1 MGLVINTNRL
11 SLDAQAALRMNNR
24 DLEVTAK
31 RLSTGKRV
39 NTAGDDAAG
48 MTIAQR
54 ITSDVRAYRKTIQ
67 NQMDGISLIQVTE
80 GQLQAMQD
88 DLQRIRELM
97 IQAANGTNGAD
108 ERNALQR
115 EINER
120 VKNIEDISNTTR
132 FNSVLM
138 LKGPST
144 DRTNQTDRTIQS
156 GITFSEITNLQF
168 GPAYVDDS
176 TVATP
181 IFVPERGINIDVNY
195 SYTPLTATQD
205 SAAAEVTAGTAS
217 FDYVTKV
224 IGEIQAE
231 MTAQIGGPTATTIN
245 TWLGTF
251 LDTFANQAVPMS
263 TLLNDAYRSYQSL
276 GGTTSAGAPANG
288 VVTQKAFDIIKY
300 FIHDGGQLVE
310 NADSN
315 GFTLSRLRVPGSTIN
330 SYANTAYDHGNL
342 DDITRMIDNISRMR
356 SHLGAIQGSMESKI
370 NAQDIAVVNLE
381 ASRSRIIDADMAL
394 ESSSLVKQQIL
405 QRSGVAMLSQ
415 ANAQP
420 QQLLDLLP

>member
-11 SLDAQAALRMNNR
+11 SLDAQAALRTNNR
-24 DLEVTAK
+24 DLEVISK

-39 NTAGDDAAG
+39 NNAGDDAAG

-88 DLQRIRELM
+88 DLQRVRELM

-120 VKNIEDISNTTR
+120 VKNVEDISNTTR
-132 FNSVLM
+132 FNSVGL

-156 GITFSEITNLQF
+156 GITFSETTKLQF
-168 GPAYVDDS
+168 GPAYVDR
-176 TVATP
+176 TVVATP
-181 IFVPERGINIDVNY
+181 VFISERGINIDANY

-205 SAAAEVTAGTAS
+205 SAALEVIAGTAS

-224 IGEIQAE
+224 IGEIRAE
-231 MTAQIGGPTATTIN
+231 LTAQGAGSAPLD
-245 TWLGTF
+245 TWLETF
-251 LDTFANQAVPMS
+251 LDTGTNQANSMDE
-263 TLLNDAYRSYQSL
+263 LLLDAYDSNRAVAGTRTATPPAASL
-276 GGTTSAGAPANG
+276 VSN
-288 VVTQKAFDIIKY
+288 KALDIIKY
-300 FIHDGGQLVE
+300 FLHDGGQLVE
-310 NADSN
+310 NASTP
-315 GFTLSRLRVPGSTIN
+315 GFTLSRLRVAGATIN
-330 SYANTAYDHGNL
+330 SYANTAQSHGNL
-342 DDITRMIDNISRMR
+342 DDITRMIDNLSRMR
-356 SHLGAIQGSMESKI
+356 SHLGALQGSIESKI
-370 NAQDIAVVNLE
+370 DSQDTSIVNLE

-405 QRSGVAMLSQ
+405 QKSGVAMLSQ

>member
-11 SLDAQAALRMNNR
+11 SLDAQAALRTNNR
-24 DLEVTAK
+24 ELEVTAR

-54 ITSDVRAYRKTIQ
+54 ITSDVRAYRKTMQ

-80 GQLQAMQD
+80 GQLQSMQD
-88 DLQRIRELM
+88 DLQRVRELM

-120 VKNIEDISNTTR
+120 VKNVEDISNTTR
-132 FNSVLM
+132 FNSVGL

-156 GITFSEITNLQF
+156 GITFSETTNLQF
-168 GPAYVDDS
+168 GPAYVDKAV
-176 TVATP
+176 VATP
-181 IFVPERGINIDVNY
+181 VFISERGINIDANY

-205 SAAAEVTAGTAS
+205 STALEVIAGTAS

-224 IGEIQAE
+224 IGEIRAE
-231 MTAQIGGPTATTIN
+231 LTAQGAGSAPLD
-245 TWLGTF
+245 TWLATF
-251 LDTFANQAVPMS
+251 LDTGTNQANSMDK
-263 TLLNDAYRSYQSL
+263 LLLDAYDSNRAVAGTRTVTPPAASL
-276 GGTTSAGAPANG
+276 VSN
-288 VVTQKAFDIIKY
+288 KALDIIKY
-300 FIHDGGQLVE
+300 FLHDGGQLVE
-310 NADSN
+310 NASTP
-315 GFTLSRLRVPGSTIN
+315 GFTLSRLRVAGATIN
-330 SYANTAYDHGNL
+330 SYANTAQSHGNL
-342 DDITRMIDNISRMR
+342 DDITRMIDNLSRMR
-356 SHLGAIQGSMESKI
+356 SHLGALQGSIESKI
-370 NAQDIAVVNLE
+370 DSQDTSIVNLE
-381 ASRSRIIDADMAL
+381 ASRSRIVDADMAL

-405 QRSGVAMLSQ
+405 QKSGVAMLSQ